1 MWFYASGN
9 PKHVDSSKSQF
20 FKNFATKQ
28 YFMSQTW
35 VRKRKLLNEF
45 SEIKR
50 DYDFWANKFGMNGEF
65 FLKYNLDLVS
75 LQYVKNILRK
85 LKSWFFFIID
95 CCHSLIIKTH
105 KRISMHY
112 YQWKKHFKNTF

>member
-28 YFMSQTW
+28 YFMYQTW

-85 LKSWFFFIID
+85 LKSWFFFY
-95 CCHSLIIKTH
+95 HWLLPFT
-105 KRISMHY
+105 Y
-112 YQWKKHFKNTF
+112 YKDTQKNFNALLSVKETF